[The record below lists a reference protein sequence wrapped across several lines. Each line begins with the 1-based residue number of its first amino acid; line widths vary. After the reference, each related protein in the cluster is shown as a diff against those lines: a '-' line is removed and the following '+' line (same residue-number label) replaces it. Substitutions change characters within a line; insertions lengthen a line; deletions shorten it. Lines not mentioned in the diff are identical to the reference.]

1 MRSPVNPE
9 LEMKKMTL
17 PYGGIEIEY
26 CPESGGVWLDKGELE
41 KLVEVVEEKA
51 KQKYS
56 NNNAPKFNANDNAP
70 KFGKSDDDDYYKYN
84 QTHSHPPY
92 QHKKKESILGEIF
105 DIF

>member
-1 MRSPVNPE
+1 MRSPVNSE
-9 LEMKKMTL
+9 IEMRKMVL

-41 KLVEVVEEKA
+41 KLVEIVEDKA

-56 NNNAPKFNANDNAP
+56 NTNAPSFSNYDNSP
-70 KFGKSDDDDYYKYN
+70 KFDKRDDDYRNNNGGHYK
-84 QTHSHPPY
+84 
-92 QHKKKESILGEIF
+92 HKKKESILGEIF